1 MRNSFE
7 KIIMSKNNTQDSNA
21 SVQES
26 TLPHYPPHFLS
37 GSLICLANGAIKK
50 VEELTAEDFV
60 ESASLSGDLKVDAS
74 IVIEVMPITSRGTV
88 QLSFLV
94 RSQKIQVWY
103 NSRFIS
109 LEVAIEEAT

>member
-1 MRNSFE
+1 
-7 KIIMSKNNTQDSNA
+7 MSKNSTQDSIS

-26 TLPHYPPHFLS
+26 TLPHYPPHFIS

-60 ESASLSGDLKVDAS
+60 DSANLSGDLKVDAS
-74 IVIEVMPITSRGTV
+74 IVIEVMPIASRGTV

-94 RSQKIQVWY
+94 RSQKIQV
-103 NSRFIS
+103 
-109 LEVAIEEAT
+109 